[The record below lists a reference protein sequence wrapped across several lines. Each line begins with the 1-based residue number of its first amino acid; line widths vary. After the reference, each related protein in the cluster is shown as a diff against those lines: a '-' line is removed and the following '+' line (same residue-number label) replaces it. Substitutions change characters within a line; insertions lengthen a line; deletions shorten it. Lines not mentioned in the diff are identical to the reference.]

1 MHSSNDDGSELYIY
15 AALAIVVALLA
26 TILGCGGS
34 DTASGVRSEGYFVGY
49 VAAAEHRLRA
59 PVKKKID
66 RGPPAE
72 VYGAAPDPVEYQEA
86 RRRFYDEKKPMFIV
100 IHAEWCGPCNTML
113 SRSIPRVK
121 NLDRVSYVLVDVDEE
136 PEVKKKLTDEQRV
149 PQIIL
154 FYYDKE
160 GVAQKQSVVG
170 AKSAEEIEGL
180 IDAHVPEVSR

>member
-1 MHSSNDDGSELYIY
+1 MHSSHDDGSEVIIY
-15 AALAIVVALLA
+15 AALITA
-26 TILGCGGS
+26 TVLFASLFGCGGA
-34 DTASGVRSEGYFVGY
+34 DTASGVHSEGYFVGY
-49 VAAAEHRLRA
+49 VTAAEHRLRA
-59 PVKKKID
+59 PAKKKID

-136 PEVKKKLTDEQRV
+136 PEVKKKLTD
-149 PQIIL
+149 
-154 FYYDKE
+154 
-160 GVAQKQSVVG
+160 
-170 AKSAEEIEGL
+170 
-180 IDAHVPEVSR
+180 